1 MAQQDPAIVGREL
14 VEAFNAGDWERFRAT
29 LNPAVVYE
37 ESGTGRR
44 VEGADAYIQLCQGWR
59 EGFPDAS
66 GTVGWVAA
74 SAETVALEV
83 VWTGTHTGPLASPA
97 GTMPPSQRRIDVRA
111 TLWLRLE
118 GDRARE
124 VHHHLDMLTMLQQ
137 LGAIPA
143 QG

>member
-14 VEAFNAGDWERFRAT
+14 VEAFNAGDWDRFRAT
-29 LNPAVVYE
+29 LTPDVVYE

-44 VEGADAYIQLCQGWR
+44 VEGAAGYIQLCQGWR
-59 EGFPDAS
+59 EAFPD
-66 GTVGWVAA
+66 GTGTLGWVAA
-74 SAETVALEV
+74 SGDTVAVEV
-83 VWTGTHTGPLASPA
+83 VWTGTHTGPLVGPA
-97 GTMPPSQRRIDVRA
+97 GTMPPSQRRIEVRA

-118 GDRARE
+118 GGRARE

-143 QG
+143 PA

>member
-14 VEAFNAGDWERFRAT
+14 VEAFNAGDWDRFRAT
-29 LNPAVVYE
+29 LTPAVVYE

-59 EGFPDAS
+59 EGFPD
-66 GTVGWVAA
+66 GTGTLGWVAA
-74 SAETVALEV
+74 RGDTAALEV
-83 VWTGTHTGPLASPA
+83 VWTGTHTGPLVGPA
-97 GTMPPSQRRIDVRA
+97 GTMPPSQRRIEVRA
-111 TLWLRLE
+111 TLWLQLA

-143 QG
+143 PA